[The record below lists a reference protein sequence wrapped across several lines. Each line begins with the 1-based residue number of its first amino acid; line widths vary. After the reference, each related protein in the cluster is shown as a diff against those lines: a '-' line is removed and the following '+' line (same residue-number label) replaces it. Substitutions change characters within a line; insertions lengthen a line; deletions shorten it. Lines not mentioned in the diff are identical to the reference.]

1 MEGTCDY
8 LIIGGGSAGAVLAH
22 RLSAAPD
29 KRVVL
34 LEAGPDT
41 PPERVPE
48 ILLDSYPGLAYFD
61 PRYHWT
67 DLRVCH
73 RSPEADPARRPSRF
87 EQARVMGGGSSING
101 QFAVRGLRAD
111 YDEWEALGLPGWSF
125 AGLLPYFRRLER
137 DLDFD
142 GPAHGRSGP
151 IPVRRLFEDE
161 WAGFSRAVFAAL
173 REGGLAPG
181 EDVNASDADGAYPVP
196 ISNQYGR
203 RVSTAVAY
211 LDAATRRRANLE
223 IHADTTA
230 LRLLREER
238 RITGAEALQGGRS
251 LRFRARDTILCAGA
265 LHSPAIL
272 LRAGIGPAAHLREM
286 GIAVLADRPGV
297 GANLLEHPS
306 ISVAACLRARARVSR
321 RQRRHVY
328 FGARYSSG
336 LPGCPAGDML
346 MMPTN
351 SAGWH
356 PLGRAMGTVLGVV
369 NKSYSRGSL
378 RLATPSPHDEPRVDL
393 NLLSDERDL
402 LRLVDAFRRLYE
414 VMESAPVKEQAILW
428 FPAGYTDE
436 TRRLMVRSA
445 GVWLQSAAA
454 RTLLDLGGPARA
466 LLGWRLRRGRDLR
479 RMIRDERA
487 LAEWVKEAA
496 WPGWHVCGTCRMGP
510 DGDPLA
516 VLDGECRVRGVSGLR
531 VVDASLMPTI
541 PRANTNLTTIAIAEK
556 MADRILDAATPGCRP
571 SAARPP

>member
-1 MEGTCDY
+1 MDGTCDY
-8 LIIGGGSAGAVLAH
+8 LIVGGGSAGAVLAH

-29 KRVVL
+29 RRVVL

-48 ILLDSYPGLAYFD
+48 ILLDSYAGFAYFD

-67 DLRVCH
+67 ALRVYN
-73 RSPEADPARRPSRF
+73 RSPEADPSRRPSRF

-125 AGLLPYFRRLER
+125 EDLLPCFKRLER
-137 DLDFD
+137 DLDFG
-142 GPAHGRSGP
+142 GPAHGHSGP

-161 WAGFSRAVFAAL
+161 WAGFSRAVLAAL
-173 REGGLAPG
+173 QDEGGLARG
-181 EDVNASDADGAYPVP
+181 ADVNASDADGAYPVP
-196 ISNQYGR
+196 ITNQYDR

-211 LDAATRRRANLE
+211 LDAATRRRENLE
-223 IHADTTA
+223 IHAETMVTG
-230 LRLLREER
+230 LLREGR
-238 RITGAEALQGGRS
+238 RIVGVEAQQAGRK
-251 LRFRARDTILCAGA
+251 LRFRARETLLSAGA

-272 LRAGIGPAAHLREM
+272 LRAGIGPAGHLREL
-286 GIAVLADRPGV
+286 GIEILADRPGV

-306 ISVAACLRARARVSR
+306 ISIAAYLRPGARVPR
-321 RQRRHVY
+321 HQRRHIY

-356 PLGRAMGTVLGVV
+356 PLGRAMGTILGVV
-369 NKSYSRGSL
+369 NKSYSRGTL
-378 RLATPSPHDEPRVDL
+378 RLITPSPHDEPHVDL
-393 NLLSDERDL
+393 NMLSDERDL
-402 LRLVDAFRRLYE
+402 LRLMDAFRRIYR
-414 VMESAPVKEQAILW
+414 VMESGPVRDQAILW
-428 FPAGYTDE
+428 FPAGYTDA

-445 GVWLQSAAA
+445 GPWLTTTAA
-454 RTLLDLGGPARA
+454 RALLDLGGPARA
-466 LLGWRLRRGRDLR
+466 LMERRLRRGRHPG
-479 RMIRDERA
+479 RMIEDDQA
-487 LAEWVKEAA
+487 LAEWVKEAV

-516 VLDGECRVRGVSGLR
+516 VLDGGCRVRGVSGLR
-531 VVDASLMPTI
+531 VVDASVMPTI

-556 MADRILDAATPGCRP
+556 VAEQILGAATPG
-571 SAARPP
+571 S